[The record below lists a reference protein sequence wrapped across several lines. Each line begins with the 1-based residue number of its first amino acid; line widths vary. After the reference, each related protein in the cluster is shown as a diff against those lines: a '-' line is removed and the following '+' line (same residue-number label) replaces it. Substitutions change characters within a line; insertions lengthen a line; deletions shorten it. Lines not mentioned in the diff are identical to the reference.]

1 MKPLELV
8 ELEENQCKLNMP
20 SNWPKNVKRSFLTRR
35 WSHGD
40 FTKRIWLWFMIVI
53 MIWKVSKNCFQN
65 GLGHISWWRY
75 FLTTTYMNWFTLME
89 RNVKKLIMTNLSIF
103 IMVDLLF
110 WEQNNKVSVGI
121 DITPK
126 WLLGVKVVTW
136 KIMGRTSKRK
146 GKYGNK

>member
-1 MKPLELV
+1 
-8 ELEENQCKLNMP
+8 
-20 SNWPKNVKRSFLTRR
+20 
-35 WSHGD
+35 
-40 FTKRIWLWFMIVI
+40 
-53 MIWKVSKNCFQN
+53 
-65 GLGHISWWRY
+65 
-75 FLTTTYMNWFTLME
+75 MNWFTLME